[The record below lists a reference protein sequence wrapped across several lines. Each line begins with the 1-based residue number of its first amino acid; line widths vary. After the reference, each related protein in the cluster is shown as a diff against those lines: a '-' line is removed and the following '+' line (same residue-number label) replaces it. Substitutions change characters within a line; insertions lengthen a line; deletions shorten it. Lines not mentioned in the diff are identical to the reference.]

1 MLCSSSSLLI
11 SYLCFCFPFLL
22 LMRAVAPCD
31 DISADVTSA
40 VSGFSFLGSS
50 LPRPFCKVT
59 CFLAHMSLHPFTH
72 PPGLSSGPQQPCSDG
87 GDHPLL
93 WVPPAYFAYFSYT
106 HVSPEH
112 PLFYSYVTSHPT
124 HLFKYAC
131 VLSMCQNM
139 ILCPPQLAVL
149 HF

>member
-1 MLCSSSSLLI
+1 
-11 SYLCFCFPFLL
+11 
-22 LMRAVAPCD
+22 MRAVAPSD

-59 CFLAHMSLHPFTH
+59 CFLAHMSLHTFTH
-72 PPGLSSGPQQPCSDG
+72 PPELSSGPQQPRSDG

-93 WVPPAYFAYFSYT
+93 WVPPAHFAYFSYT

-112 PLFYSYVTSHPT
+112 PLFTPM
-124 HLFKYAC
+124 LPLLGKDC
-131 VLSMCQNM
+131 VLSNFVSPALS
-139 ILCPPQLAVL
+139 IVL
-149 HF
+149 DQKIVYVAFRDREMHSI